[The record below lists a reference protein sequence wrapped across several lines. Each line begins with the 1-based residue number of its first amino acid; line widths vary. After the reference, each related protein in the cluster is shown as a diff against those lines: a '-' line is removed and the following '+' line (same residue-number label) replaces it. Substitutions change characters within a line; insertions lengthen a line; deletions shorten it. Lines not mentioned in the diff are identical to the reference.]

1 MIIHIFSPT
10 SNIFIYQESNEF
22 DSVLSDNKKTKQKFN
37 TLLQTAE
44 GKKKKNFRCER
55 HVFYRNSPTLD

>member
-44 GKKKKNFRCER
+44 GKKKKKF
-55 HVFYRNSPTLD
+55 

>member
-44 GKKKKNFRCER
+44 GKKKKN
-55 HVFYRNSPTLD
+55 LDVRDMCSIGILQL